1 MADDDDV
8 EALLEAPYRKESQR
22 GRGSYSSDEDDKRR
36 HKKKRSHRHSRSR
49 SRSPHRRKHRQRSPE
64 FRRRTHSRSPRK
76 RPPKYPGS
84 PEKSPEKQPSPEM
97 EEPSEERDK
106 RTVMCMQ
113 LAARV
118 GKRELEE
125 FFASTGKKVKSVRMI
140 ADKNSR
146 RSKGIAYVEFQE
158 YVMANESIRLSG
170 TKLFGVPIM
179 IQPTMSE
186 KNRVAAA
193 AQNLKKAEGP
203 RKLYVGSLH
212 YNINEIMLKA
222 VFAPFGQVVNIN
234 IQRESNGT
242 SKGYGFIEF
251 AESESAEAAMKHLN
265 GFELAG
271 RPLKVNHVT
280 ERDPNSMEVLDAEDS
295 DIGVGMTPASRVA
308 LMAKLSEGHNA
319 GLSAPL
325 VPQPLANLSS
335 VTSLSPCFKLIGM
348 FDPYRETEPDWHLDI
363 QDDVLE
369 ECNKYGNVVHIYVDK
384 TSSEGVVFVKCQ
396 TPAVAAAAFN
406 SLNGRFFAGKQIKA
420 IIIPEFQYH
429 SIFPNAVSASIPLKQ
444 SS

>member
-1 MADDDDV
+1 
-8 EALLEAPYRKESQR
+8 
-22 GRGSYSSDEDDKRR
+22 
-36 HKKKRSHRHSRSR
+36 
-49 SRSPHRRKHRQRSPE
+49 
-64 FRRRTHSRSPRK
+64 
-76 RPPKYPGS
+76 
-84 PEKSPEKQPSPEM
+84 
-97 EEPSEERDK
+97 
-106 RTVMCMQ
+106 MCMQ

-118 GKRELEE
+118 GKHELEE
-125 FFASTGKKVKSVRMI
+125 FFASMGKKVKSVRMI
-140 ADKNSR
+140 TDKNSR
-146 RSKGIAYVEFQE
+146 RSKGIAYVEFIDFLS
-158 YVMANESIRLSG
+158 ANEAIRLSG

-251 AESESAEAAMKHLN
+251 SESESAEAAMKHLN

-280 ERDPNSMEVLDAEDS
+280 ERDPNSMEALDAEDS

-325 VPQPLANLSS
+325 VPQAMSSLSS
-335 VTSLSPCFKLIGM
+335 VTALSPCFKLIGM

-384 TSSEGVVFVKCQ
+384 TSSEGIVFVKCQ

-420 IIIPEFQYH
+420 VIIPEFQYH
-429 SIFPNAVSASIPLKQ
+429 SIFPNAVSASIPLKP